1 MSERISVGMS
11 GGVDSSVAALLLL
24 EAGYDVSGLFMK
36 NWEEDDHTGLCTALQ
51 DLADAQNVCD
61 RLGIPLHTV
70 NFAAE
75 YWDRVFEIFLAEYR
89 AGRTPNP
96 DILCNKHIKFR
107 AFLDHATDL
116 GASRIA
122 TGHYARSECADGG
135 WRLLKGSDANK
146 DQSYFLYTLGQ
157 EALSRTLFPLGDMD
171 KGEVRALALQAGF
184 ANARKKDSTGICFI
198 GERRFKE
205 FLQRFIPAQPG
216 EIRTTEERL
225 VGRHEGLMYY
235 TLGQRGG
242 LGIGGV
248 QGAAQDAWY
257 VLKKDM
263 ERNVL
268 YAGQGHDHPWLFHS
282 ALEAGSLDWVAGQ
295 PPALHFRC
303 AAKTRYRQPDQDC
316 DVELL
321 DNGRCRVRF
330 DPPQRALTPGQSV
343 VFYDGAICLGGGVIE
358 KAFD

>member
-1 MSERISVGMS
+1 
-11 GGVDSSVAALLLL
+11 
-24 EAGYDVSGLFMK
+24 
-36 NWEEDDHTGLCTALQ
+36 
-51 DLADAQNVCD
+51 
-61 RLGIPLHTV
+61 
-70 NFAAE
+70 
-75 YWDRVFEIFLAEYR
+75 
-89 AGRTPNP
+89 
-96 DILCNKHIKFR
+96 
-107 AFLDHATDL
+107 
-116 GASRIA
+116 
-122 TGHYARSECADGG
+122 
-135 WRLLKGSDANK
+135 
-146 DQSYFLYTLGQ
+146 
-157 EALSRTLFPLGDMD
+157 
-171 KGEVRALALQAGF
+171 
-184 ANARKKDSTGICFI
+184 
-198 GERRFKE
+198 
-205 FLQRFIPAQPG
+205 
-216 EIRTTEERL
+216 TEEQPI
-225 VGRHEGLMYY
+225 GRHEGLMYY